1 MALRVWEGG
10 GRRCLLNAQVEVVV
24 IDGFSG
30 FKSVTGEEL
39 PKAQAVMDP
48 YARRGLAAGKL
59 DECRRIQRAIT
70 GRPGCKER
78 PALAGP
84 AYAVHWPPRLS
95 VLRPCSSRQ
104 CTMKAAAPT
113 SRLSQ

>member
-70 GRPGCKER
+70 GRPGCKND
-78 PALAGP
+78 P
-84 AYAVHWPPRLS
+84 
-95 VLRPCSSRQ
+95 
-104 CTMKAAAPT
+104 
-113 SRLSQ
+113 LSQARRTLCTGRPG